1 MFSEDEDSGQSTA
14 NSSNKGRL
22 FGVKARFEQMYS
34 KNELVKAPCFK
45 KLRVDQDKFKQTTYF
60 AYDSI
65 SVFETIGKGK
75 LF

>member
-45 KLRVDQDKFKQTTYF
+45 KLRVD
-60 AYDSI
+60 
-65 SVFETIGKGK
+65 
-75 LF
+75 